1 MVKFRNFH
9 AQIGAL
15 VFLTFLALVTVAGA
29 ANPTRSPSFFLG
41 TADAG

>member
-1 MVKFRNFH
+1 MVRFCDFRDRMG
-9 AQIGAL
+9 IL
-15 VFLTFLALVTVAGA
+15 VVLIFFVFVVFAGA